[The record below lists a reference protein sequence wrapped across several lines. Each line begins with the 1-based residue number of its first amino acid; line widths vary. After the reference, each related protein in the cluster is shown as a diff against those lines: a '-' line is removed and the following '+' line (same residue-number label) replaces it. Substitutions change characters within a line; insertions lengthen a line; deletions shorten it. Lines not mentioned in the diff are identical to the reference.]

1 MKFRGLTIKSRRN
14 YFSNFQF
21 QQAHLFHQRNLT
33 LQFSRSFSF
42 IYSFGNGEDGQTGQ
56 TAQVTPFPCI
66 LPNFNKQI
74 ISIDSK
80 DTHTFVITKENEIY
94 FWGKFLTHQSSIPTQ
109 IPWKENLNLVQV
121 STSQSHSLLLT
132 DCGKVFSFGSNIDV
146 KKKSMKK
153 QEKFNN
159 FSFKKGQLGYSDCD
173 TTLIPRLIKDLPPI
187 KKVSCGWSYS
197 LALATNGDVYSWGS
211 SHTNQVKLSK

>member
-1 MKFRGLTIKSRRN
+1 VQWKVKMKFRGLTIKSRRN

-56 TAQVTPFPCI
+56 TAQVTPFPFI

-132 DCGKVFSFGSNIDV
+132 DCGKVFSFGSNID
-146 KKKSMKK
+146 
-153 QEKFNN
+153 
-159 FSFKKGQLGYSDCD
+159 GQLGYSDCD
-173 TTLIPRLIKDLPPI
+173 TTLIPRLIKDLPSI
-187 KKVSCGWSYS
+187 KKVACGWSYS